1 MSFILPFLSL
11 SLTRSQ
17 PYHRIKLMLIGDSNV
32 GKTSLLLNLTK
43 KGKVSRFKEVEKGL
57 NKLPLSTVG
66 VDLGDWEYSPQSLRL
81 KPVTFMTWDFGGQIE
96 YYATHQCFLTQRSLY
111 IIVWNAQER
120 EKGLERI
127 RPWLDNIG
135 VRTIHMYIYFISF
148 MCISHICVCLFLIC
162 IACACIYIYVC
173 ILCICTCTCSSFTL
187 SPFTFMCVHVHVV
200 FLFFISSC
208 ISVFISMCVESYT
221 KCSSDCSSHSP

>member
-1 MSFILPFLSL
+1 MLNVFYPLSL
-11 SLTRSQ
+11 SLSRSQ

-66 VDLGDWEYSPQSLRL
+66 VDLGDWEYSPSLRL

-111 IIVWNAQER
+111 IIIWNAQER
-120 EKGLERI
+120 EKGLESI

-135 VRTIHMYIYFISF
+135 VRAV
-148 MCISHICVCLFLIC
+148 HIQY
-162 IACACIYIYVC
+162 AY
-173 ILCICTCTCSSFTL
+173 
-187 SPFTFMCVHVHVV
+187 VHVV
-200 FLFFISSC
+200 SFSYVHTCMYMYLHVFTCMCIHSIHVHLLYVHVVSLHVFMCLFHVC
-208 ISVFISMCVESYT
+208 RVVYQMLQ
-221 KCSSDCSSHSP
+221 

>member
-1 MSFILPFLSL
+1 MLNVFYPLSL
-11 SLTRSQ
+11 SLSRSQ

-66 VDLGDWEYSPQSLRL
+66 VDLGDWEYSPSLRL

-111 IIVWNAQER
+111 IIIWNAQER
-120 EKGLERI
+120 EKGLESI

-135 VRTIHMYIYFISF
+135 VRAVHIHTCMHCSFFLLCTYMYLHVFTCMYMYLHVCVYTLFMYI
-148 MCISHICVCLFLIC
+148 
-162 IACACIYIYVC
+162 
-173 ILCICTCTCSSFTL
+173 
-187 SPFTFMCVHVHVV
+187 
-200 FLFFISSC
+200 SC
-208 ISVFISMCVESYT
+208 MYM
-221 KCSSDCSSHSP
+221 